1 MVRGDLYG
9 WRFCFAWR
17 NMYLPVSTCCL
28 VALLPLC
35 ASTGALLACG
45 TSPLF
50 FSVFFYA
57 VSYKQTILR
66 ICAALLV
73 ASAALLLWQRPSRTG
88 PSSDWNSLVF
98 VDGGRGGF
106 LLRPRNGGPPRGDP
120 TQTGRRGCDEPA
132 HGGER

>member
-1 MVRGDLYG
+1 MAGA
-9 WRFCFAWR
+9 FALSGGICT
-17 NMYLPVSTCCL
+17 YLCL
-28 VALLPLC
+28 PAVLSRYCLC
-35 ASTGALLACG
+35 ARPQGHCLRVGRLRC
-45 TSPLF
+45 
-50 FSVFFYA
+50 FSLSFFYA

-66 ICAALLV
+66 ICVALLV
-73 ASAALLLWQRPSRTG
+73 ASAALLLRQRPSRTG
-88 PSSDWNSLVF
+88 PSSDWNSLVV